1 MVVKSGQPDAGRDKP
16 IGEVVNAETFREA
29 CSRMASSVSVATVVG
44 PGGEPQGLTIS
55 SFTPVSLEP
64 PLVLISIGNETPL
77 LDYFLRSE
85 WFAVSV
91 LEETQRG
98 IAGAFAEKPEG
109 RFDGVS
115 WKQGVYGPPLIDG
128 SVAAFECRRTGE
140 YRAGD
145 HTVLFG
151 EVARVRVAEGKPLLY
166 GARGYRRLAL

>member
-1 MVVKSGQPDAGRDKP
+1 MLVKSAGPDAGRAKP
-16 IGEVVNAETFREA
+16 IGDGVNPDTFRDA
-29 CSRMASSVSVATVVG
+29 CSRMVTSVSVATVLG

-64 PLVLISIGNETPL
+64 PLILISIGNETPL
-77 LDYFLRSE
+77 LDYFLQSE

-91 LEETQRG
+91 LGEAQQG
-98 IAGAFAEKPEG
+98 IAAAFAEKPEG

-115 WKQGVYGPPLIDG
+115 WNQGVYGQPLIDG

-145 HTVLFG
+145 HTVVFG
-151 EVARVRVAEGKPLLY
+151 EVVRVRVAEGKPLLY

>member
-1 MVVKSGQPDAGRDKP
+1 MVVKSARRDGGGAKP
-16 IGEVVNAETFREA
+16 IGEVVNPDTFREA
-29 CSRMASSVSVATVVG
+29 CSRLATSVSVAAVLA

-64 PLVLISIGNETPL
+64 PLILISLGNETPL
-77 LDYFLRSE
+77 LDYFLQSE

-91 LEETQRG
+91 LSEGQQG
-98 IAGAFAEKPEG
+98 IAAAFAEKPEG

-115 WKQGVYGPPLIDG
+115 WNQGVYGQPLIDG

-145 HTVLFG
+145 HTVVFG
-151 EVARVRVAEGKPLLY
+151 EVVKVRTADGRPLLY
-166 GARGYRRLAL
+166 GARGYRRLAP